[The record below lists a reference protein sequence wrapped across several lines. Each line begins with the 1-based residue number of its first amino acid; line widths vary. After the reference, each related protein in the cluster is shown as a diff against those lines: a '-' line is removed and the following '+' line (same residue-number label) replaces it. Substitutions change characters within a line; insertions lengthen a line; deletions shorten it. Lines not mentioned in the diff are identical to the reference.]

1 MKTFVK
7 RLQTRASRKNIKVSL
22 QQVRDAYQAVVSDLG
37 NPTEEEMNLVL
48 SQLES
53 SSQEVGELVPIPE
66 PAITEITEDSHPDVW
81 EILQPPDNAIAS
93 DQLEREE
100 QSLATGEQTLSEVHP
115 KVEETQTD
123 RVEPARALTTTG
135 GFALPE
141 EDKHSLIH
149 RQASALNV
157 ELNTSEITTIAGPG
171 LTQLRVAVSTDRTD
185 YIVTN
190 DLSQNSTDVVQQVC
204 KIRWKIEEFHR
215 ELKQLT
221 GIESCQCRKARIQR
235 NHESFVLF

>member
-22 QQVRDAYQAVVSDLG
+22 QQVRDAYQAVVSDIE
-37 NPTEEEMNLVL
+37 NPTEEEMNIVL

-66 PAITEITEDSHPDVW
+66 PTITEITEDTHPDIL
-81 EILQPPDNAIAS
+81 EILQPSENALAS

-100 QSLATGEQTLSEVHP
+100 ESLATGEQTLSEVHP
-115 KVEETQTD
+115 GVEETQTD

-157 ELNTSEITTIAGPG
+157 ELNTSEITTIAGHIADNYSRCVPSYPVRNPHG
-171 LTQLRVAVSTDRTD
+171 
-185 YIVTN
+185 
-190 DLSQNSTDVVQQVC
+190 
-204 KIRWKIEEFHR
+204 IRPAIR
-215 ELKQLT
+215 
-221 GIESCQCRKARIQR
+221 
-235 NHESFVLF
+235 ESFRST